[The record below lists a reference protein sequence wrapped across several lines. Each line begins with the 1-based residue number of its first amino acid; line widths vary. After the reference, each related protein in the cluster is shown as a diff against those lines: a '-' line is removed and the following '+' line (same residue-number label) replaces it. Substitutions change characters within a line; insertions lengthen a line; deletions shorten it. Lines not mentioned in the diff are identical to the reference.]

1 MCAIQAS
8 LYPVAC
14 LTGILSNAIQL
25 PLSQWYYVSSVVPFL
40 PTCSSCV
47 LHIAV
52 FGHGLNFSKIRQTLI
67 TTQVS
72 FRRKRHCFVTGHC
85 CLISST
91 LLVPPTYIPGE
102 NVVALMAYLC
112 PIGIEGTL
120 FTDQQRPHEPST
132 SVLDWLDC
140 WEVKI
145 GQAGGGLHLS
155 GWRSQALS
163 TCRWRF
169 HLAWHEPL
177 VSEILRM
184 QTHTHKNLKIDH
196 QNRTLSL
203 TSLKSGRQM

>member
-1 MCAIQAS
+1 MVCLLFSSCLTCAIQAS

-145 GQAGGGLHLS
+145 GQAGGVFIC
-155 GWRSQALS
+155 RADALRHCPPVGEGFTWLDMS
-163 TCRWRF
+163 PWFQKSWGCK
-169 HLAWHEPL
+169 H
-177 VSEILRM
+177 
-184 QTHTHKNLKIDH
+184 THTRI
-196 QNRTLSL
+196 
-203 TSLKSGRQM
+203 